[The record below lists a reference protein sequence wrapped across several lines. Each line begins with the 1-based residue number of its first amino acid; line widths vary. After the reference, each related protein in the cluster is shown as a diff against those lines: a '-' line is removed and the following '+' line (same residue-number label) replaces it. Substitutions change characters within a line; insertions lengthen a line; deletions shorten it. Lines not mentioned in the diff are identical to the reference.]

1 MRGAKT
7 TTGDVGRTATMA
19 ACEGTSPA
27 TCVQGE
33 QQKQSST
40 WGACAGGALGPHSP
54 FRTVPSGANG
64 VAILGELV
72 PSLSSAQRV
81 ELLRST
87 AVQSRIAN
95 TTTRL
100 RAQRLHQ
107 RIP

>member
-1 MRGAKT
+1 MRGAET

-19 ACEGTSPA
+19 ACEATSPA
-27 TCVQGE
+27 TSVQCE

-54 FRTVPSGANG
+54 CRTVPSKVNG
-64 VAILGELV
+64 VAIIGELV
-72 PSLSSAQRV
+72 PSFSSAQMV
-81 ELLRST
+81 ALLRSA